1 MHKVQF
7 LELFLYQY
15 KKPIFVHLKIE
26 KVKRI
31 SMSED
36 KKVNK
41 KVAQIILQLSS
52 PEPKDVIKA
61 VKALKMSGNE
71 TAIEPLIDL
80 YCSSKNNAVKAE
92 IVDLLNSIKSTKVP
106 PVVIDCLVN
115 EKYASARQVVLSSI
129 WNSNLDYTDYLLEIA
144 EVTQKGEMMDAME
157 FLTILENMEGT
168 LSEEKIMDALLSM
181 KSYLVEH
188 TNENSPK
195 MELLKEATLLLTEIN
210 NTL

>member
-1 MHKVQF
+1 
-7 LELFLYQY
+7 
-15 KKPIFVHLKIE
+15 
-26 KVKRI
+26 
-31 SMSED
+31 MSD
-36 KKVNK
+36 IKTVNK

-61 VKALKMSGNE
+61 VKSLKMSGNE

-80 YCSSKNNAVKAE
+80 YCTSQNNAVQAE

-106 PVVIDCLVN
+106 SVVIECLIN
-115 EKYASARQVVLSSI
+115 DKYTSARLVLLSSI

-144 EVTQKGEMMDAME
+144 EVSQKGEMMEAME

-188 TNENSPK
+188 SNDNSPK
-195 MELLKEATLLLTEIN
+195 MELLREVTLLLTEIN